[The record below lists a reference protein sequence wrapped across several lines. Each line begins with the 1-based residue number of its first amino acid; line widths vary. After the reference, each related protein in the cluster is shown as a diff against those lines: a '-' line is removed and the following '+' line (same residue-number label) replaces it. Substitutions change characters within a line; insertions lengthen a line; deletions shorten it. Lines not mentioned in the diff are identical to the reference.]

1 MKQFRMTP
9 TKPASL
15 KMMSWAFAVVL
26 MAALF
31 CVGAPRAE
39 AQNDGSIS
47 GQIMDVTGKPWAEI
61 GIQAVSD
68 QGAKSAVKTD
78 KDGKYSIRN
87 LRSGVYTVSVQL
99 PAPNKPYDVQC
110 RVQGGNDVKVDVNFK
125 DVVAK
130 QGAEAQ
136 EAIKKQEEEKQKFQN
151 MKGHFDAGVAL
162 LDQAKQAKNE
172 LAKAPADQRDTLKQQ
187 VTDLSGKAVTELEGA
202 KAAAP
207 EKDPN
212 LHLIYA
218 RLADAYDA
226 AGRSDDAIAAYKQAI
241 EIKPTAAYYNNL
253 GGIEGRA
260 GKIDEA
266 TAAYQKSAELDPAN
280 AAQAWRNFG
289 ITLYNA
295 SRLKDAVE
303 PLKKSIGLE
312 PKNAQAWYLL
322 GAALVGTMETKKVG
336 DKLEF
341 VIQPGTVEAYQKAVE
356 LDPNGQYGAQAKQ
369 GLDALQQIAPG
380 IDMKVNMKKK
390 KS

>member
-1 MKQFRMTP
+1 MKGIALTP
-9 TKPASL
+9 IKPALL
-15 KMMSWAFAVVL
+15 KMMSRAFAIVFL
-26 MAALF
+26 AALV
-31 CVGAPRAE
+31 CALAPRAA
-39 AQNDGSIS
+39 AQNEGSIS
-47 GQIMDVTGKPWAEI
+47 GQIMDITGKPWPDI

-68 QGAKSAVKTD
+68 QGAKSDTKTD
-78 KDGKYSIRN
+78 KDGKYSVRN
-87 LRSGVYTVSVQL
+87 LRSGVYTVYVQL
-99 PAPNKPYDVQC
+99 PAPNKPFEVQC

-162 LDQAKQAKNE
+162 LDQVKQAKAD
-172 LAKAPADQRDTLKQQ
+172 LGKAPTDQRDALKQQ
-187 VTDLSGKAVTELEGA
+187 VADLSAKAVTELEGA

-218 RLADAYDA
+218 RLADAYDV
-226 AGRSDDAIAAYKQAI
+226 AGRTDDAIAAYKQAI
-241 EIKPTAAYYNNL
+241 EFKPTAAYYNNL

-266 TAAYQKSAELDPAN
+266 TAAYQKSAELDPIN

-295 SRLKDAVE
+295 SRLKEAVD
-303 PLKKSIGLE
+303 PLKKSTALD
-312 PKNAQAWYLL
+312 PKNAQGWYLL
-322 GAALVGTMETKKVG
+322 GAALVGAMETKKVG

-356 LDPNGQYGAQAKQ
+356 LDPNGTYGAQAKQ

-380 IDMKVNMKKK
+380 IEMKVNTKKK

>member
-1 MKQFRMTP
+1 MKGIALTSA
-9 TKPASL
+9 KPASL
-15 KMMSWAFAVVL
+15 RMMSLVFAVVFL
-26 MAALF
+26 AAVVCAL
-31 CVGAPRAE
+31 APCAA

-47 GQIMDVTGKPWAEI
+47 GQIMDITGKPWPDI

-68 QGAKSAVKTD
+68 QGVKAETKTD
-78 KDGKYSIRN
+78 SNGKYSVRN
-87 LRSGVYTVSVQL
+87 LRAGVYTVSIIL
-99 PAPNKPYDVQC
+99 PAPNKPFEVQC
-110 RVQGGNDVKVDVNFK
+110 RVQGGSDVKVDVNFK
-125 DVVAK
+125 DVIAK

-162 LDQAKQAKNE
+162 LDQVKQAKAD
-172 LAKAPADQRDTLKQQ
+172 LGKAPADQRDALKQQ
-187 VTDLSGKAVTELEGA
+187 VADLSGKAVTELEGA

-226 AGRSDDAIAAYKQAI
+226 AGRTDDAIAAYKQAI
-241 EIKPTAAYYNNL
+241 EFKPTAAYYNNL

-266 TAAYQKSAELDPAN
+266 TAAYQKSAELDPVN

-295 SRLKDAVE
+295 SRLKEAVD
-303 PLKKSIGLE
+303 PLKKSTALD
-312 PKNAQAWYLL
+312 PKNAQGWYLL
-322 GAALVGTMETKKVG
+322 GAALVGSMETKKVG

-356 LDPNGQYGAQAKQ
+356 LDPNGTYGAQAKQ

-380 IDMKVNMKKK
+380 IEMKVNTKKK

>member
-1 MKQFRMTP
+1 MKQFAMTA

-15 KMMSWAFAVVL
+15 KMMTWAFAAVL

-31 CVGAPRAE
+31 CVGTPRAE

-61 GIQAVSD
+61 GIQAISD
-68 QGAKSAVKTD
+68 QGAKSDVKTD
-78 KDGKYSIRN
+78 KDGKYSIRS

-99 PAPNKPYDVQC
+99 PAPNKAYEVQC
-110 RVQGGNDVKVDVNFK
+110 RVQGGNDAKVDVNFK
-125 DVVAK
+125 DVVSK

-162 LDQAKQAKNE
+162 LDQAKQAKNN
-172 LAKAPADQRDTLKQQ
+172 LAKAPDDQRDTLKQQ
-187 VTDLSGKAVTELEGA
+187 VADLSGKAVTELEGA

-207 EKDPN
+207 EKDPKV
-212 LHLIYA
+212 HLIYA

-226 AGRSDDAIAAYKQAI
+226 AGRSDEAIAAYKQAV
-241 EIKPTAAYYNNL
+241 EQKPLAAYYNNL

-266 TAAYQKSAELDPAN
+266 MAAYQKSAELDPAN

-303 PLKKSIGLE
+303 PLKKSIELD
-312 PKNAQAWYLL
+312 PKSAQAWYLL

-341 VIQPGTVEAYQKAVE
+341 VIQPGTVEAYKKALE
-356 LDPNGQYGAQAKQ
+356 LDPNGQYGVQAKQ

-380 IDMKVNMKKK
+380 IDMKVNTKKK

>member
-1 MKQFRMTP
+1 MKRIALTP
-9 TKPASL
+9 MKPGSL
-15 KMMSWAFAVVL
+15 KMMSWAFAVVFL
-26 MAALF
+26 AALV
-31 CVGAPRAE
+31 CALAPRAA
-39 AQNDGSIS
+39 AQGDGSIS
-47 GQIMDVTGKPWAEI
+47 GQIMDITGKPWADI

-68 QGAKSAVKTD
+68 QGAKSETKTD
-78 KDGKYSIRN
+78 KDGKYSVRN
-87 LRSGVYTVSVQL
+87 LRAAVYTVYVQL
-99 PAPNKPYDVQC
+99 AAPNKPYEVQC

-151 MKGHFDAGVAL
+151 MKGRFDAGVAL
-162 LDQAKQAKNE
+162 LDQVKQAKAD
-172 LAKAPADQRDTLKQQ
+172 LGKAPEDQRVALKQQ
-187 VTDLSGKAVTELEGA
+187 VADLSGKAVTELEGA

-241 EIKPTAAYYNNL
+241 EFKPTAAYYNNL

-266 TAAYQKSAELDPAN
+266 TVAYQKSAELDPTN

-295 SRLKDAVE
+295 SRLKEAVD
-303 PLKKSIGLE
+303 PLKKSTVLD
-312 PKNAQAWYLL
+312 PKNAQGWYLL
-322 GAALVGTMETKKVG
+322 GAALVGAMETKKVG

-356 LDPNGQYGAQAKQ
+356 LDPNGVYGAQAKQ

-380 IDMKVNMKKK
+380 IEMKVNTKKK
-390 KS
+390 KT

>member
-1 MKQFRMTP
+1 MKGIALTP
-9 TKPASL
+9 LKPVLL
-15 KMMSWAFAVVL
+15 KMMSRAFAIVFLAAVVC
-26 MAALF
+26 AL
-31 CVGAPRAE
+31 APRAA

-47 GQIMDVTGKPWAEI
+47 GQISDISGKPWPDI

-68 QGAKSAVKTD
+68 QGVKSETKTD
-78 KDGKYSIRN
+78 KDGKYSVRN
-87 LRSGVYTVSVQL
+87 LRAGVYTVYVQL
-99 PAPNKPYDVQC
+99 PAPNKPFEVQC

-162 LDQAKQAKNE
+162 LDQVKQAKVD
-172 LAKAPADQRDTLKQQ
+172 LGKAPTDQRDALKQQ
-187 VTDLSGKAVTELEGA
+187 VADLSAKAVTELEGA

-218 RLADAYDA
+218 RLADAYDV
-226 AGRSDDAIAAYKQAI
+226 AGRTDDAIAAYKQAI
-241 EIKPTAAYYNNL
+241 EFKPTAAYYNNL

-266 TAAYQKSAELDPAN
+266 TAAYQKSAELDPIN

-295 SRLKDAVE
+295 SRLKEAVD
-303 PLKKSIGLE
+303 PLKKSTALD
-312 PKNAQAWYLL
+312 PKNAQGWYLL
-322 GAALVGTMETKKVG
+322 GAALVGAMETKKVG

-356 LDPNGQYGAQAKQ
+356 LDPNGTYGVQAKQ

-380 IDMKVNMKKK
+380 IEMKVNTKKK

>member
-1 MKQFRMTP
+1 MKGIALTP
-9 TKPASL
+9 IKPAL
-15 KMMSWAFAVVL
+15 LRVMSSAFAVVFL
-26 MAALF
+26 AALV
-31 CVGAPRAE
+31 CALAPCAA

-47 GQIMDVTGKPWAEI
+47 GQIMDITGKPWADM

-68 QGAKSAVKTD
+68 QGVKAETRTD
-78 KDGKYSIRN
+78 KDGKYSVRS
-87 LRSGVYTVSVQL
+87 LRAGVYTVSIIL
-99 PAPNKPYDVQC
+99 PAPNKPFEVQC
-110 RVQGGNDVKVDVNFK
+110 RVQGGTDVKVDVNFK
-125 DVVAK
+125 DVIAK

-136 EAIKKQEEEKQKFQN
+136 EAIKKQEEEKQKFLS

-162 LDQAKQAKNE
+162 LDQVKQAKAD
-172 LAKAPADQRDTLKQQ
+172 LGKAAADQRDALKQQ
-187 VTDLSGKAVTELEGA
+187 VADLSAKAVTELEGA
-202 KAAAP
+202 KGAAP

-226 AGRSDDAIAAYKQAI
+226 AGRTDDAIAAYKQAI
-241 EIKPTAAYYNNL
+241 EFKPTAAYYNNL

-266 TAAYQKSAELDPAN
+266 TAAYQKSAELDPVN

-295 SRLKDAVE
+295 SRLKEAVD
-303 PLKKSIGLE
+303 PLKKSTALD
-312 PKNAQAWYLL
+312 PKNAQGWYLL
-322 GAALVGTMETKKVG
+322 GAALVGSMETKKVG

-356 LDPNGQYGAQAKQ
+356 LDPNGTYGAQAKQ

-380 IDMKVNMKKK
+380 IEMKVNTKKK

>member
-1 MKQFRMTP
+1 MKGIALTP
-9 TKPASL
+9 IKPAL
-15 KMMSWAFAVVL
+15 LRMMSSVFAVVFL
-26 MAALF
+26 AALV
-31 CVGAPRAE
+31 CALAPCAA

-47 GQIMDVTGKPWAEI
+47 GQIMDITGKPWADM

-68 QGAKSAVKTD
+68 QGVKAETRTD
-78 KDGKYSIRN
+78 KDGKYSVRS
-87 LRSGVYTVSVQL
+87 LRAGVYTVSIIL
-99 PAPNKPYDVQC
+99 PAPNKPFEVQC
-110 RVQGGNDVKVDVNFK
+110 RVQGGTDVKVDVNFK
-125 DVVAK
+125 DVIAK

-136 EAIKKQEEEKQKFQN
+136 EAIKKQEEEKQKFLS

-162 LDQAKQAKNE
+162 LDQVKQAKAD
-172 LAKAPADQRDTLKQQ
+172 LGKAAADQRDALKQQ
-187 VTDLSGKAVTELEGA
+187 VADLSAKAVTELEGA
-202 KAAAP
+202 KGAAP

-226 AGRSDDAIAAYKQAI
+226 AGRTDDAIAAYKQAI
-241 EIKPTAAYYNNL
+241 EFKPTAAYYNNL

-266 TAAYQKSAELDPAN
+266 TAAYQKSAELDPVN

-295 SRLKDAVE
+295 SRLKEAVD
-303 PLKKSIGLE
+303 PLKKSTALD
-312 PKNAQAWYLL
+312 PKNAQGWYLL
-322 GAALVGTMETKKVG
+322 GAALVGSMETKKVG

-356 LDPNGQYGAQAKQ
+356 LDPNGTYGAQAKQ

-380 IDMKVNMKKK
+380 IEMKVNTKKK

>member
-1 MKQFRMTP
+1 MKGIALTP
-9 TKPASL
+9 IKPAL
-15 KMMSWAFAVVL
+15 LRVMSSAFAVVFL
-26 MAALF
+26 AALV
-31 CVGAPRAE
+31 CALAPCAA

-47 GQIMDVTGKPWAEI
+47 GQIMDITGKPWADM

-68 QGAKSAVKTD
+68 QGVKAETRTD
-78 KDGKYSIRN
+78 KDGKYSVRN
-87 LRSGVYTVSVQL
+87 LRAGVYTVSIIL
-99 PAPNKPYDVQC
+99 PAPNKPFEVQC
-110 RVQGGNDVKVDVNFK
+110 RVQGGTDVKVDVNFK
-125 DVVAK
+125 DVIAK

-136 EAIKKQEEEKQKFQN
+136 EAIKKQEEEKQKFLS

-162 LDQAKQAKNE
+162 LDQVKQAKAD
-172 LAKAPADQRDTLKQQ
+172 LGKAAADQRDALKQQ
-187 VTDLSGKAVTELEGA
+187 VADLSAKAVTELEGA
-202 KAAAP
+202 KGAAP

-226 AGRSDDAIAAYKQAI
+226 AGRTDDAIAAYKQAI
-241 EIKPTAAYYNNL
+241 EFKPTAAYYNNL

-266 TAAYQKSAELDPAN
+266 TAAYQKSAELDPVN

-295 SRLKDAVE
+295 SRLKEAVD
-303 PLKKSIGLE
+303 PLKKSTALD
-312 PKNAQAWYLL
+312 PKNAQGWYLL
-322 GAALVGTMETKKVG
+322 GAALVGSMETKKVG

-356 LDPNGQYGAQAKQ
+356 LDPNGTYGAQAKQ

-380 IDMKVNMKKK
+380 IEMKVNTKKK

>member
-1 MKQFRMTP
+1 MKQFAMTP

-31 CVGAPRAE
+31 CVGAPRAA
-39 AQNDGSIS
+39 AQSNGSIS

-68 QGAKSAVKTD
+68 QGAKSETKTD
-78 KDGKYSIRN
+78 QDGKYSFRN
-87 LRSGVYTVSVQL
+87 LRAAIYTVSVQL
-99 PAPNKPYDVQC
+99 PAPNKPYEVQC

-136 EAIKKQEEEKQKFQN
+136 EQIKKQEEEKQKFLN
-151 MKGHFDAGVAL
+151 MKGRFDAGVAL
-162 LDQAKQAKNE
+162 LDQVKQAKAD
-172 LAKAPADQRDTLKQQ
+172 LGKAAEGQRDALKQQ
-187 VTDLSGKAVTELEGA
+187 VADLSGKAVTELEGA

-241 EIKPTAAYYNNL
+241 EYKPTAAYYNNL

-266 TAAYQKSAELDPAN
+266 MAAYQKSAELDPAN

-303 PLKKSIGLE
+303 PLKKSIALD
-312 PKNAQAWYLL
+312 PKSAQAWYLL

-380 IDMKVNMKKK
+380 IDMKVNTKKK

>member
-1 MKQFRMTP
+1 MKGIALTP
-9 TKPASL
+9 IKPASL
-15 KMMSWAFAVVL
+15 RMMSWVFAVVFL
-26 MAALF
+26 VAVVCALAPCAA
-31 CVGAPRAE
+31 

-47 GQIMDVTGKPWAEI
+47 GQVMDITGKPWPDM

-68 QGAKSAVKTD
+68 QGVKTETKTD
-78 KDGKYSIRN
+78 KDGKYSVRN
-87 LRSGVYTVSVQL
+87 LRAGVYTVSIIL
-99 PAPNKPYDVQC
+99 PAPNKPFEVQC
-110 RVQGGNDVKVDVNFK
+110 RVQGGSDVKVDVNFK
-125 DVVAK
+125 DVIAK

-162 LDQAKQAKNE
+162 LDQVKQAKAD
-172 LAKAPADQRDTLKQQ
+172 LGKAPADQRDALKQQ
-187 VTDLSGKAVTELEGA
+187 LADLSTKAVTELEGA

-226 AGRSDDAIAAYKQAI
+226 AGRTDDAIAAYKQAI
-241 EIKPTAAYYNNL
+241 EFKPTAAYYNNL

-266 TAAYQKSAELDPAN
+266 TAAYQKSAELDPVN

-295 SRLKDAVE
+295 SRLKEAVD
-303 PLKKSIGLE
+303 PLKKSTALD
-312 PKNAQAWYLL
+312 PKNAQGWYLL
-322 GAALVGTMETKKVG
+322 GAALVGSMETKKVG

-356 LDPNGQYGAQAKQ
+356 LDPNGTYGAQAKQ

-380 IDMKVNMKKK
+380 IEMKVNTKKK

>member
-1 MKQFRMTP
+1 MKGIALTP
-9 TKPASL
+9 IKPAL
-15 KMMSWAFAVVL
+15 LRVMSSAFAVVFL
-26 MAALF
+26 AALV
-31 CVGAPRAE
+31 CALAPCAA

-47 GQIMDVTGKPWAEI
+47 GQIMDITGKPWADM

-68 QGAKSAVKTD
+68 QGVKAETRTD
-78 KDGKYSIRN
+78 KDGKYSVRS
-87 LRSGVYTVSVQL
+87 LRAGVYTVSIIL
-99 PAPNKPYDVQC
+99 PAPNKPFEVQC
-110 RVQGGNDVKVDVNFK
+110 RVQGGTDVKVDVNFK
-125 DVVAK
+125 DVIAK

-136 EAIKKQEEEKQKFQN
+136 EAIKKQEEEKQKFLS

-162 LDQAKQAKNE
+162 LDQVKQVKAD
-172 LAKAPADQRDTLKQQ
+172 LVKAPADQRDALKQQ
-187 VTDLSGKAVTELEGA
+187 VADLSAKAVTELEGA
-202 KAAAP
+202 KGAAP

-226 AGRSDDAIAAYKQAI
+226 AGRTDDAIAAYKQAI
-241 EIKPTAAYYNNL
+241 EFKPTAAYYNNL

-266 TAAYQKSAELDPAN
+266 TAAYQKSAELDPVN

-295 SRLKDAVE
+295 SRLKEAVD
-303 PLKKSIGLE
+303 PLKKSTALD
-312 PKNAQAWYLL
+312 PKNAQGWYLL
-322 GAALVGTMETKKVG
+322 GAALVGSMETKKVG

-356 LDPNGQYGAQAKQ
+356 LDPNGTYGAQAKQ

-380 IDMKVNMKKK
+380 IEMKVNTKKK

>member
-1 MKQFRMTP
+1 MKRFALTP
-9 TKPASL
+9 IKRASP
-15 KMMSWAFAVVL
+15 KMISWVFAVVFL
-26 MAALF
+26 AAVVCAL
-31 CVGAPRAE
+31 APCAA

-47 GQIMDVTGKPWAEI
+47 GQIIDITGKPWPDM

-68 QGAKSAVKTD
+68 QGVKSETKTD
-78 KDGKYSIRN
+78 KDGKYSFRN
-87 LRSGVYTVSVQL
+87 LRAGVYTVSIIL
-99 PAPNKPYDVQC
+99 PAPNKPFEVQC
-110 RVQGGNDVKVDVNFK
+110 RVQGGTDVKVDVNFK
-125 DVVAK
+125 DVIAK

-136 EAIKKQEEEKQKFQN
+136 EAIKKQEEEKQKFQS
-151 MKGHFDAGVAL
+151 MKGHFDAGVVL
-162 LDQAKQAKNE
+162 LDQVKQAKAD
-172 LAKAPADQRDTLKQQ
+172 LGKAPADQRDALKQQ
-187 VTDLSGKAVTELEGA
+187 VADLSAKAVTELEGA

-226 AGRSDDAIAAYKQAI
+226 AGRIDDAIAAYKQAI
-241 EIKPTAAYYNNL
+241 EFKPTAAYYNNL

-266 TAAYQKSAELDPAN
+266 TAAYQKSAELDPVN

-295 SRLKDAVE
+295 SRLKEAVD
-303 PLKKSIGLE
+303 PLKKSTALD
-312 PKNAQAWYLL
+312 PKNAQGWYLL
-322 GAALVGTMETKKVG
+322 GAALVGSMETKKVG

-356 LDPNGQYGAQAKQ
+356 LDPNGTYGAQAKQ

-380 IDMKVNMKKK
+380 IEMKVNTKKK

>member
-1 MKQFRMTP
+1 MKGIALTSA
-9 TKPASL
+9 KPASL
-15 KMMSWAFAVVL
+15 RMMSLVFAVVFL
-26 MAALF
+26 AAVVCAL
-31 CVGAPRAE
+31 APCAA

-47 GQIMDVTGKPWAEI
+47 GQIMDITGKPWPDM

-68 QGAKSAVKTD
+68 QGVKAETKTD
-78 KDGKYSIRN
+78 SNGKYSVRN
-87 LRSGVYTVSVQL
+87 LRAGVYTVSIIL
-99 PAPNKPYDVQC
+99 PAPNKPFEVQC
-110 RVQGGNDVKVDVNFK
+110 RVQGGSDVKVDVNFK
-125 DVVAK
+125 DVIAK

-162 LDQAKQAKNE
+162 LDQVKQAKAD
-172 LAKAPADQRDTLKQQ
+172 LGKAPADQRDALKQQ
-187 VTDLSGKAVTELEGA
+187 LADLSTKAVTELEGA

-226 AGRSDDAIAAYKQAI
+226 AGRTDDAIAAYKQAI
-241 EIKPTAAYYNNL
+241 EFKPTAAYYNNL

-266 TAAYQKSAELDPAN
+266 TAAYQKSAELDPVN

-295 SRLKDAVE
+295 SRLKEAVD
-303 PLKKSIGLE
+303 PLKKSTALD
-312 PKNAQAWYLL
+312 PKNAQGWYLL
-322 GAALVGTMETKKVG
+322 GAALVGSMETKKVG

-356 LDPNGQYGAQAKQ
+356 LDPNGTYGAQAKQ

-380 IDMKVNMKKK
+380 IEMKVNTKKK

>member
-1 MKQFRMTP
+1 MKGIALTSV
-9 TKPASL
+9 KPASL
-15 KMMSWAFAVVL
+15 RMMSLVFAVVFL
-26 MAALF
+26 AAVVCAL
-31 CVGAPRAE
+31 APCAA
-39 AQNDGSIS
+39 AQNEGSIS
-47 GQIMDVTGKPWAEI
+47 GQIMDITGKPWPDM

-68 QGAKSAVKTD
+68 QGAKAETKTD
-78 KDGKYSIRN
+78 KDGKYSVRN
-87 LRSGVYTVSVQL
+87 LRAGVYTVSVIL
-99 PAPNKPYDVQC
+99 PAPNKPFEVQC
-110 RVQGGNDVKVDVNFK
+110 RVQGGTDVKVDVNFK

-136 EAIKKQEEEKQKFQN
+136 EAVKKQEEEKQKFQN

-162 LDQAKQAKNE
+162 LDQVKQVKVD
-172 LAKAPADQRDTLKQQ
+172 LGKAAADQRDALKQQ
-187 VTDLSGKAVTELEGA
+187 VADLSAKAVTELEGA

-226 AGRSDDAIAAYKQAI
+226 AGRTDDAIAAYKKAI
-241 EIKPTAAYYNNL
+241 EFKPTAAYYNNL

-266 TAAYQKSAELDPAN
+266 TAAYQKSAELDPVN

-295 SRLKDAVE
+295 SRLKEAVE
-303 PLKKSIGLE
+303 PLKKSTELD
-312 PKNAQAWYLL
+312 PKNAQGWYLL
-322 GAALVGTMETKKVG
+322 GAALVGSMETKKVG

-356 LDPNGQYGAQAKQ
+356 LDPNGTYGAQAKQ

-380 IDMKVNMKKK
+380 IEMKVSTKKK

>member
-1 MKQFRMTP
+1 MKRIALIP
-9 TKPASL
+9 LKPGSL
-15 KMMSWAFAVVL
+15 KMMSWAFAVVFL
-26 MAALF
+26 AVVVCAL
-31 CVGAPRAE
+31 APRAA
-39 AQNDGSIS
+39 AQGDGSIS
-47 GQIMDVTGKPWAEI
+47 GQIMDITGKPWADI

-68 QGAKSAVKTD
+68 QGAKSESKTD
-78 KDGKYSIRN
+78 KDGKYSVRN
-87 LRSGVYTVSVQL
+87 LRSGIYTVYVQL
-99 PAPNKPYDVQC
+99 PAPNKPYEVQC
-110 RVQGGNDVKVDVNFK
+110 RVQGGSDVKVDVNFK
-125 DVVAK
+125 DVVSK

-151 MKGHFDAGVAL
+151 MKGRFDAGVAL
-162 LDQAKQAKNE
+162 LDQVKQAKAD
-172 LAKAPADQRDTLKQQ
+172 LGKAPDDKREALKQQ
-187 VTDLSGKAVTELEGA
+187 VADLSGKAVTELEGA

-207 EKDPN
+207 EKDAN

-218 RLADAYDA
+218 RLADAYDT

-241 EIKPTAAYYNNL
+241 EQKPTAAYYNNL

-266 TAAYQKSAELDPAN
+266 TVAYQKSAELDPAN

-295 SRLKDAVE
+295 SRLKEAVD
-303 PLKKSIGLE
+303 PLKKSTALE
-312 PKNAQAWYLL
+312 PKNAQGWYLL

-356 LDPNGQYGAQAKQ
+356 LDPNGTYGAQAKQ

-380 IDMKVNMKKK
+380 IEMKVNMKKK
-390 KS
+390 KT

>member
-1 MKQFRMTP
+1 MKGIALTP
-9 TKPASL
+9 IKPAL
-15 KMMSWAFAVVL
+15 LRVMSSVFAVVFL
-26 MAALF
+26 AALV
-31 CVGAPRAE
+31 CALAPCAA

-47 GQIMDVTGKPWAEI
+47 GQIMDITGKPWADM

-68 QGAKSAVKTD
+68 QGVKAETRTD
-78 KDGKYSIRN
+78 KDGKYSVRS
-87 LRSGVYTVSVQL
+87 LRAGVYTVSIIL
-99 PAPNKPYDVQC
+99 PAPNKPFEVQC
-110 RVQGGNDVKVDVNFK
+110 RVQGGTDVKVDVNFK
-125 DVVAK
+125 DVIAK

-136 EAIKKQEEEKQKFQN
+136 EAIKKQEEEKQKFLS

-162 LDQAKQAKNE
+162 LDQVKQV
-172 LAKAPADQRDTLKQQ
+172 KADLGKAAADQRDALKQQ
-187 VTDLSGKAVTELEGA
+187 VADLSAKAVTELEGA
-202 KAAAP
+202 KGAAP

-226 AGRSDDAIAAYKQAI
+226 AGRTDDAIAAYKQAI
-241 EIKPTAAYYNNL
+241 EFKPTAAYYNNL

-266 TAAYQKSAELDPAN
+266 TAAYQKSAELDPVN

-295 SRLKDAVE
+295 SRLKEAVD
-303 PLKKSIGLE
+303 PLKKSTALD
-312 PKNAQAWYLL
+312 PKNAQGWYLL
-322 GAALVGTMETKKVG
+322 GAALVGSMETKKVG

-356 LDPNGQYGAQAKQ
+356 LDPNGTYGAQAKQ

-380 IDMKVNMKKK
+380 IEMKVNTKKK

>member
-1 MKQFRMTP
+1 MKGIALTP
-9 TKPASL
+9 IKPASP
-15 KMMSWAFAVVL
+15 KMISWVFAVVFL
-26 MAALF
+26 AAVVCAL
-31 CVGAPRAE
+31 APYAA

-47 GQIMDVTGKPWAEI
+47 GQIMDITGKPWPDM

-68 QGAKSAVKTD
+68 QGVKADTKTD
-78 KDGKYSIRN
+78 KDGKYSFRN
-87 LRSGVYTVSVQL
+87 LRAGIYTVSVQL
-99 PAPNKPYDVQC
+99 PAPNKPFEVQC
-110 RVQGGNDVKVDVNFK
+110 RVQGGTDVKVDVNFK
-125 DVVAK
+125 DVIAK

-162 LDQAKQAKNE
+162 LDQVKQVKAD
-172 LAKAPADQRDTLKQQ
+172 LGKAPADQRDALKQQ
-187 VTDLSGKAVTELEGA
+187 VADLSAKAVTELEGA

-212 LHLIYA
+212 MHLIYA

-226 AGRSDDAIAAYKQAI
+226 AGRTDDAIAAYKQAI
-241 EIKPTAAYYNNL
+241 EFKPTAAYYNNL

-266 TAAYQKSAELDPAN
+266 TAAYQKSAELDPVN

-295 SRLKDAVE
+295 SRLKEAVD
-303 PLKKSIGLE
+303 PLKKSTALD
-312 PKNAQAWYLL
+312 PKNAQGWYLL
-322 GAALVGTMETKKVG
+322 GAALVGSMETKKVG

-356 LDPNGQYGAQAKQ
+356 LDPNGTYGAQAKQ

-380 IDMKVNMKKK
+380 IEMKVNTKKK

>member
-1 MKQFRMTP
+1 MKGIALTSA
-9 TKPASL
+9 KPASL
-15 KMMSWAFAVVL
+15 RMMSLVFAVVCL
-26 MAALF
+26 AAVVCAL
-31 CVGAPRAE
+31 APCAA

-47 GQIMDVTGKPWAEI
+47 GQIMDITGKPWADM

-68 QGAKSAVKTD
+68 QGVKTETKTD
-78 KDGKYSIRN
+78 KDGKYSVRN
-87 LRSGVYTVSVQL
+87 LRAGIYTVYVQL
-99 PAPNKPYDVQC
+99 PAPNKPFEVQC
-110 RVQGGNDVKVDVNFK
+110 RVQGGSDVKVDVNFK
-125 DVVAK
+125 DVIAK

-162 LDQAKQAKNE
+162 LDQVKQAKAD
-172 LAKAPADQRDTLKQQ
+172 LGKAPADQRDALKQQ
-187 VTDLSGKAVTELEGA
+187 LADLSTKAVTELEGA

-226 AGRSDDAIAAYKQAI
+226 AGRTDDAIAAYKQAI
-241 EIKPTAAYYNNL
+241 EFKPTAAYYNNL

-266 TAAYQKSAELDPAN
+266 TAAYQKSAELDPVN

-295 SRLKDAVE
+295 SRLKEAVD
-303 PLKKSIGLE
+303 PLKKSTALD
-312 PKNAQAWYLL
+312 PKNAQGWYLL
-322 GAALVGTMETKKVG
+322 GAALVGSMETKKVG

-356 LDPNGQYGAQAKQ
+356 LDPNGTYGAQAKQ

-380 IDMKVNMKKK
+380 IEMKVNTKKK

>member
-1 MKQFRMTP
+1 MKGIALTP
-9 TKPASL
+9 IKPALL
-15 KMMSWAFAVVL
+15 KMMSRAFAIVFL
-26 MAALF
+26 AALV
-31 CVGAPRAE
+31 CALAPRAA
-39 AQNDGSIS
+39 AQNEGSIS
-47 GQIMDVTGKPWAEI
+47 GQIMDITGKPWPDI

-68 QGAKSAVKTD
+68 QGAKSDTKTD
-78 KDGKYSIRN
+78 KDGKYSVRN
-87 LRSGVYTVSVQL
+87 LRSGVYTVYVQL
-99 PAPNKPYDVQC
+99 PAPNKPFEVQC

-151 MKGHFDAGVAL
+151 MKGRFDAGVAL
-162 LDQAKQAKNE
+162 LDQVKQAKAD
-172 LAKAPADQRDTLKQQ
+172 LGKAPTDQRDALKQQ
-187 VTDLSGKAVTELEGA
+187 VADLSAKAVTELEGA

-218 RLADAYDA
+218 RLADAYDV
-226 AGRSDDAIAAYKQAI
+226 AGRTDDAIAAYKQAI
-241 EIKPTAAYYNNL
+241 EFKPTAAYYNNL

-260 GKIDEA
+260 GKIDDA
-266 TAAYQKSAELDPAN
+266 TAAYQKSAELDPIN

-295 SRLKDAVE
+295 SRLKEAVD
-303 PLKKSIGLE
+303 PLKKSTALD
-312 PKNAQAWYLL
+312 PKNAQGWYLL
-322 GAALVGTMETKKVG
+322 GAALVGAMETKKVG

-356 LDPNGQYGAQAKQ
+356 LDPNGTYGAQAKQ

-380 IDMKVNMKKK
+380 IEMKVNTKKK

>member
-1 MKQFRMTP
+1 MKGIALTP
-9 TKPASL
+9 LKPVLL
-15 KMMSWAFAVVL
+15 KMMSRAFAIVFLAAVVC
-26 MAALF
+26 AL
-31 CVGAPRAE
+31 APRAA

-47 GQIMDVTGKPWAEI
+47 GQISDISGKPWPDI

-68 QGAKSAVKTD
+68 QGVKSDAKTD
-78 KDGKYSIRN
+78 KDGKYSVRN
-87 LRSGVYTVSVQL
+87 LRAGVYTVYVQL
-99 PAPNKPYDVQC
+99 PAPNKPFEVQC

-162 LDQAKQAKNE
+162 LDQVKQAKAD
-172 LAKAPADQRDTLKQQ
+172 LGKAPTDQRDALKQQ
-187 VTDLSGKAVTELEGA
+187 VADLSAKAVTELEGA

-218 RLADAYDA
+218 RLADAYDV
-226 AGRSDDAIAAYKQAI
+226 AGRTDDAIAAYKQAI
-241 EIKPTAAYYNNL
+241 EFKPTAAYYNNL

-266 TAAYQKSAELDPAN
+266 TAAYQKSAELDPIN

-295 SRLKDAVE
+295 SRLKEAVD
-303 PLKKSIGLE
+303 PLKKSTALD
-312 PKNAQAWYLL
+312 PKNAQGWYLL
-322 GAALVGTMETKKVG
+322 GAALVGAMETKKVG

-356 LDPNGQYGAQAKQ
+356 LDPNGTYGVQAKQ

-380 IDMKVNMKKK
+380 IEMKVNTKKK

>member
-1 MKQFRMTP
+1 MKQFAMTL
-9 TKPASL
+9 TKPGSL

-47 GQIMDVTGKPWAEI
+47 GQIMDVTGKPWPEI
-61 GIQAVSD
+61 GIQAISD
-68 QGAKSAVKTD
+68 QGAKSDAKTD
-78 KDGKYSIRN
+78 KDGKYSIRS

-99 PAPNKPYDVQC
+99 PAPNKAYEVQC
-110 RVQGGNDVKVDVNFK
+110 RVQGGNDAKVDVNFK

-136 EAIKKQEEEKQKFQN
+136 EQIRKQEEEKLKFQN
-151 MKGHFDAGVAL
+151 MKEHFDAGVAL
-162 LDQAKQAKNE
+162 LEQAKQAKTN
-172 LAKAPADQRDTLKQQ
+172 LAKAPDDQRDTLKQQ
-187 VTDLSGKAVTELEGA
+187 VADLSGKAVTELEGA

-207 EKDPN
+207 EKDAN

-226 AGRSDDAIAAYKQAI
+226 AGRSDEAIAAYKQAV
-241 EIKPTAAYYNNL
+241 EQKPLAAYYNNL

-266 TAAYQKSAELDPAN
+266 TSAYQKSAELDPAN

-295 SRLKDAVE
+295 SRLKEAVD
-303 PLKKSIGLE
+303 PLKKSIALD
-312 PKNAQAWYLL
+312 PKSAQAWYLL
-322 GAALVGTMETKKVG
+322 GAALVGSMETKKVG

-341 VIQPGTVEAYQKAVE
+341 VIQPGTVEAYQRALE
-356 LDPNGQYGAQAKQ
+356 LDPNGQYGVQAKQ

-380 IDMKVNMKKK
+380 IDMKVNTKKK

>member
-1 MKQFRMTP
+1 MKGIALTP
-9 TKPASL
+9 LKPVLL
-15 KMMSWAFAVVL
+15 KMMSRAFAIVFLAAVVC
-26 MAALF
+26 AL
-31 CVGAPRAE
+31 APRAA

-47 GQIMDVTGKPWAEI
+47 GQISDISGKPWPDI

-68 QGAKSAVKTD
+68 QGVKSDAKTD
-78 KDGKYSIRN
+78 KDGKYSVRN
-87 LRSGVYTVSVQL
+87 LRAGVYTVYVQL
-99 PAPNKPYDVQC
+99 PAPNKPFEVQC

-151 MKGHFDAGVAL
+151 MKGRFDAGVAL
-162 LDQAKQAKNE
+162 LDQVKQAKAD
-172 LAKAPADQRDTLKQQ
+172 LGKAPTDQRDALKQQ
-187 VTDLSGKAVTELEGA
+187 VADLSAKAVTELEGA

-218 RLADAYDA
+218 RLADAYDV
-226 AGRSDDAIAAYKQAI
+226 AGRTDDAIAAYKQAI
-241 EIKPTAAYYNNL
+241 EFKPTAAYYNNL

-266 TAAYQKSAELDPAN
+266 TAAYQKSAELDPIN

-295 SRLKDAVE
+295 SRLKEAVD
-303 PLKKSIGLE
+303 PLKKSTALD
-312 PKNAQAWYLL
+312 PKNAQGWYLL
-322 GAALVGTMETKKVG
+322 GAALVGAMETKKVG

-356 LDPNGQYGAQAKQ
+356 LDPNGTYGVQAKQ

-380 IDMKVNMKKK
+380 IEMKVNTKKK

>member
-1 MKQFRMTP
+1 MKGIALTP
-9 TKPASL
+9 IKPASL
-15 KMMSWAFAVVL
+15 RMMSWVFAVVFL
-26 MAALF
+26 VAVVCALAPCAA
-31 CVGAPRAE
+31 

-47 GQIMDVTGKPWAEI
+47 GQVMDITGKPWPDM

-68 QGAKSAVKTD
+68 QGVKTETKTD
-78 KDGKYSIRN
+78 KDGKYSVRN
-87 LRSGVYTVSVQL
+87 LRAGVYTVSIIL
-99 PAPNKPYDVQC
+99 PAPNKPFEVQC
-110 RVQGGNDVKVDVNFK
+110 RVQGGSDVKVDVNFK
-125 DVVAK
+125 DVIAK

-162 LDQAKQAKNE
+162 LDQVKQAKAD
-172 LAKAPADQRDTLKQQ
+172 LGKAPADQRDALKQQ
-187 VTDLSGKAVTELEGA
+187 VADLSAKAVTELEGA

-226 AGRSDDAIAAYKQAI
+226 AGRTDDAIAAYKQAI
-241 EIKPTAAYYNNL
+241 EFKPTAAYYNNL

-266 TAAYQKSAELDPAN
+266 TAAYQKSAELDPVN

-295 SRLKDAVE
+295 SRLKEAVD
-303 PLKKSIGLE
+303 PLKKSTALD
-312 PKNAQAWYLL
+312 PKNAQGWYLL
-322 GAALVGTMETKKVG
+322 GAALVGSMETKKVG

-356 LDPNGQYGAQAKQ
+356 LDPNGTYGAQAKQ

-380 IDMKVNMKKK
+380 IEMKVNTKKK

>member
-1 MKQFRMTP
+1 MKGIALTP
-9 TKPASL
+9 LKPVLL
-15 KMMSWAFAVVL
+15 KMMSRAFAIVFLAAVVC
-26 MAALF
+26 AL
-31 CVGAPRAE
+31 APRAA

-47 GQIMDVTGKPWAEI
+47 GQISDISGKPWPDI

-68 QGAKSAVKTD
+68 QGVKSDAKTD
-78 KDGKYSIRN
+78 KDGKYSVRN
-87 LRSGVYTVSVQL
+87 LRAGVYTVYVQL
-99 PAPNKPYDVQC
+99 PAPNKPFEVQC

-162 LDQAKQAKNE
+162 LDQVKQAKVD
-172 LAKAPADQRDTLKQQ
+172 LGKAPTDQRDALKQQ
-187 VTDLSGKAVTELEGA
+187 VADLSAKAVTELEGA

-241 EIKPTAAYYNNL
+241 EFKPTAAYYNNL

-266 TAAYQKSAELDPAN
+266 TAAYQKSAELDPIN

-295 SRLKDAVE
+295 SRLKEAVD
-303 PLKKSIGLE
+303 PLKKSTALD
-312 PKNAQAWYLL
+312 PKNAQGWYLL
-322 GAALVGTMETKKVG
+322 GAALVGAMETKKVG

-356 LDPNGQYGAQAKQ
+356 LDPNGTYGVQAKQ

-380 IDMKVNMKKK
+380 IETKVNVRKK

>member
-1 MKQFRMTP
+1 
-9 TKPASL
+9 
-15 KMMSWAFAVVL
+15 
-26 MAALF
+26 
-31 CVGAPRAE
+31 
-39 AQNDGSIS
+39 
-47 GQIMDVTGKPWAEI
+47 
-61 GIQAVSD
+61 
-68 QGAKSAVKTD
+68 
-78 KDGKYSIRN
+78 
-87 LRSGVYTVSVQL
+87 
-99 PAPNKPYDVQC
+99 
-110 RVQGGNDVKVDVNFK
+110 
-125 DVVAK
+125 VVAK

-162 LDQAKQAKNE
+162 LDQVKQAKAD
-172 LAKAPADQRDTLKQQ
+172 LGKAPTDQRDALKQQ
-187 VTDLSGKAVTELEGA
+187 VADLSAKAVTELEGA

-218 RLADAYDA
+218 RLADAYDV
-226 AGRSDDAIAAYKQAI
+226 AGRTDDAIAAYKQAI
-241 EIKPTAAYYNNL
+241 EFKPTAAYYNNL

-260 GKIDEA
+260 GKIDDA
-266 TAAYQKSAELDPAN
+266 TAAYQKSAELDPIN

-295 SRLKDAVE
+295 SRLKEAVD
-303 PLKKSIGLE
+303 PLKKSTALD
-312 PKNAQAWYLL
+312 PKNAQGWYLL
-322 GAALVGTMETKKVG
+322 GAALVGAMETKKVG

-356 LDPNGQYGAQAKQ
+356 LDPNGTYGAQAKQ

-380 IDMKVNMKKK
+380 IEMKVNTKKK